1 MEANEFW
8 KRAKALRIARDK
20 ANNMEFKILWN
31 NKLKELLLNR
41 PVQAPVCTT
50 PQRVRAWVVSVLLM
64 KSESG

>member
-1 MEANEFW
+1 MMEANEFW

-41 PVQAPVCTT
+41 PV
-50 PQRVRAWVVSVLLM
+50 
-64 KSESG
+64 